1 MIRTDWAD
9 QWCRMDDEGGPVT
22 VSYGRRESFVLADD
36 MSDFFGTQRSID
48 GDFSQCHS
56 MHKCVTALF
65 AAPVSHCITP
75 CKIMA
80 STMLSTDNICTG
92 IA

>member
-1 MIRTDWAD
+1 MTQFSECMLDSSVSVQLPAMTRLDWAY

-48 GDFSQCHS
+48 GTFSLS
-56 MHKCVTALF
+56 ITAYIS
-65 AAPVSHCITP
+65 A
-75 CKIMA
+75 
-80 STMLSTDNICTG
+80 
-92 IA
+92 